1 MYWNKYKTKS
11 QNKDTANEYRYFLQS
26 NSVGVNR
33 LFVLVYSNQGHN
45 LKRYKALRCY
55 LTQGLINNYN
65 VIIIGKKFYDQT
77 IDSNIKRFEE
87 IKKLTTGQGED
98 YTAGCFLDY
107 EYIKNR
113 YKSIAVYLSRQKVLD
128 ADSKAIQQIEFVGQ
142 LKNIDVVNADDAQSM
157 FILTIL
163 EKIKKVRLKFFQES
177 ATVLQKM
184 SN

>member
-77 IDSNIKRFEE
+77 IDSDIKRFEE

-107 EYIKNR
+107 EYIKNN
-113 YKSIAVYLSRQKVLD
+113 YLTRQKKLN
-128 ADSKAIQQIEFVGQ
+128 ADPKAIQQIKFVGK
-142 LKNIDVVNADDAQSM
+142 LKNSDDTIVNNQSV
-157 FILTIL
+157 FDLRVL
-163 EKIKKVRLKFFQES
+163 DKISKTKFVSRKRNSFR
-177 ATVLQKM
+177 KDGK
-184 SN
+184 